1 VTSLLRRVLASSRFF
16 IAIAVVGSFV
26 ASAAALVYGGVAT
39 VMLVIGAFGR
49 REFSAAGAKHL
60 AVDLVGMIDLFL
72 LGTVLYIVAAG
83 LYQLFVDPDLPLPRW
98 LQVATLDDLKERLL
112 GVVIVL
118 LAVTFLGDVVEW
130 DGDWNLLAEGLSV
143 ALVLGV
149 LALTIAVLTRA
160 HPAGGS
166 GGHRAPGTHG
176 VPEAPGPPG
185 IPGIPETPDA
195 PSPAPPGG
203 T

>member
-1 VTSLLRRVLASSRFF
+1 MTSLFRRILASSRYF
-16 IAIAVVGSFV
+16 IAIAVIGSFV
-26 ASAAALVYGGVAT
+26 ASAAALTYGGVAT
-39 VMLVIGAFGR
+39 VMVVLGAFRR
-49 REFSAAGAKHL
+49 REFSEAGAKHL

-98 LQVATLDDLKERLL
+98 LLITTLDDLKERLL

-149 LALTIAVLTRA
+149 LALTIVVLARA
-160 HPAGGS
+160 HPPGGS
-166 GGHRAPGTHG
+166 GGHSAPG
-176 VPEAPGPPG
+176 APGPPD
-185 IPGIPETPDA
+185 E
-195 PSPAPPGG
+195 PSPAPREP
-203 T
+203 